1 MKRGRTFA
9 VIGLGR
15 FGSAVA
21 TTLVELGHEVIG
33 LDANAEVVRELAD
46 RGVQT
51 LQLDVTDER
60 ALRAAGI
67 HAVDVAVVSIGENLE
82 ASLIVVMLAKELGIS
97 TIVAK
102 ATTPLHGRILEKLG
116 VSRVIFPEREMA
128 IRTAHSLVVTNLV
141 DYIELSPDF
150 CIVEVPAPREFVGKS
165 VKDLQIRNRFGLNLI
180 AIRRQGETGGNSTN
194 VAPTAED
201 RIIAG
206 DILALLGSNVDVAKL
221 QSLGGK

>member
-33 LDANAEVVRELAD
+33 LDASADVVRELAD

-82 ASLIVVMLAKELGIS
+82 ASLIVVMLAKELGIA